1 MRREISEKDSTKAL
15 AGSKGAAS
23 EPNTPAESQTGSVGS
38 ESGKPH
44 LFAPLRPSPHASS
57 EEKRP
62 FLGRERGGH
71 KYTGLPSMLSSFARW
86 LRLQRLAEEHVK
98 SKGLQSLG
106 KDTFKRP
113 LASPLGLDE
122 PKHPTQAAQR
132 PQFPLAMFRKRSIR
146 SCGAINFIVRVRI
159 FFQV

>member
-23 EPNTPAESQTGSVGS
+23 EPSTPAESQTGSVGS

-62 FLGRERGGH
+62 FLGRQRGGH
-71 KYTGLPSMLSSFARW
+71 KYTGLPSQQLCSVAQIAALSGGTC
-86 LRLQRLAEEHVK
+86 QV
-98 SKGLQSLG
+98 KGLQSLG
-106 KDTFKRP
+106 KDTFKKP

-146 SCGAINFIVRVRI
+146 SCRAINFIVRVRI